1 MKYIC
6 GFFMAL
12 ADSVPGVSGGTIAFI
27 FGLYDEFIKSVSSL
41 IFGSMPEKI
50 NAMKFLGRLGLG
62 WIVGFVMA
70 IIVLTSLFQTYIYQV
85 SSLFIGFTVFTIVIV
100 LGEEKDSVNGNMRY
114 LPYTVFGALLVI
126 TITAYNTYLTGGN
139 NIDLTAM
146 SPLIYIYVL
155 FVAMVAISAMI
166 LPGISG
172 STLLM
177 IFGLYIPII
186 TELKKVLSFD
196 FTNII
201 VIIVFCLGLV
211 LGMATS
217 ISLVKT
223 ALAKYRSQAVY
234 TILGMVVGS
243 TYAIVQGPT
252 TIKMPA
258 MTFSDFHIMYFILGM
273 AMLAVLQRFK
283 TKRENM

>member
-27 FGLYDEFIKSVSSL
+27 FGLYDEFIKSVNSL
-41 IFGSMPEKI
+41 IFGSK
-50 NAMKFLGRLGLG
+50 ADKLQALKFLVRLGMG

-85 SSLFIGFTVFTIVIV
+85 SSLFIGFTIFTIVIV
-100 LGEEKDSVNGNMRY
+100 LGEEKSSVSGNMRNI
-114 LPYTVFGALLVI
+114 PYTVFGALLVVL
-126 TITAYNTYLTGGN
+126 ITAYNSYLTGGN
-139 NIDLTAM
+139 NLDLTSM
-146 SPLIYIYVL
+146 SLFTYIYVL
-155 FVAMVAISAMI
+155 VVAMIAISAMI

-177 IFGLYIPII
+177 VFGLYIPII
-186 TELKKVLSFD
+186 TELKKVLSFN
-196 FTNII
+196 FSNIT

-258 MTFSDFHIMYFILGM
+258 MTFADFHILYFMLGM
-273 AMLAVLQRFK
+273 AMLAILQRFK

>member
-27 FGLYDEFIKSVSSL
+27 FGLYDEFIKSINSL
-41 IFGSMPEKI
+41 MFGSKQDKLL
-50 NAMKFLGRLGLG
+50 ALKFLVRLGLG
-62 WIVGFVMA
+62 WIIGFVMA

-85 SSLFIGFTVFTIVIV
+85 SSLFIGFTVFTLVIV
-100 LGEEKDSVNGNMRY
+100 LNEERASVQGNLRNIF
-114 LPYTVFGALLVI
+114 YTLLGALLVI
-126 TITAYNTYLTGGN
+126 LITAYNSYLTGGN
-139 NIDLTAM
+139 NIDLTSM
-146 SPLIYIYVL
+146 SVLTYLYVM
-155 FVAMVAISAMI
+155 FVAMIAISAMI

-196 FTNII
+196 FSNIS
-201 VIIVFCLGLV
+201 VIIVFCIGLV

-243 TYAIVQGPT
+243 TYAIIQGPT
-252 TIKMPA
+252 TIKMAP
-258 MTFSDFHIMYFILGM
+258 MTYSNFHILYFILGM
-273 AMLAVLQRFK
+273 VMLALLQRVK
-283 TKRENM
+283 IKREPV

>member
-114 LPYTVFGALLVI
+114 LPFTVFGALLVI

-146 SPLIYIYVL
+146 SPLTYIYVM

-258 MTFSDFHIMYFILGM
+258 MTFSDFHIIYFILGM

-283 TKRENM
+283 TKRENT

>member
-27 FGLYDEFIKSVSSL
+27 FGLYDEFIQSVSSL
-41 IFGSMPEKI
+41 IFGSISDKI
-50 NAMKFLGRLGLG
+50 HALKFLVRLGLG
-62 WIVGFVMA
+62 WIIGFVMA

-100 LGEEKDSVNGNMRY
+100 LGEEKESVHGNMRN
-114 LPYTVFGALLVI
+114 LPYTILGALIVI
-126 TITAYNTYLTGGN
+126 VITAYNTYLTGGT

-146 SPLIYIYVL
+146 NAFTYIYVIL
-155 FVAMVAISAMI
+155 VAMIAISAMI

-196 FTNII
+196 FSNIG
-201 VIIVFCLGLV
+201 IIAVFCLGLV

-217 ISLVKT
+217 ISMVKT

-234 TILGMVVGS
+234 TILGMVIGS

-252 TIKMPA
+252 TIQRLP
-258 MTFSDFHIMYFILGM
+258 MTFNDFHVMYFILGM
-273 AMLAVLQRFK
+273 AMLAVLQKFK
-283 TKRENM
+283 VKREGM

>member
-27 FGLYDEFIKSVSSL
+27 FGLYDEFIKCVSSL
-41 IFGSMPEKI
+41 IFGGMPEKI

-146 SPLIYIYVL
+146 SPLTYIYVL

-252 TIKMPA
+252 TIRMPA

>member
-100 LGEEKDSVNGNMRY
+100 LGEEKDSVNGNMR
-114 LPYTVFGALLVI
+114 
-126 TITAYNTYLTGGN
+126 
-139 NIDLTAM
+139 
-146 SPLIYIYVL
+146 
-155 FVAMVAISAMI
+155 
-166 LPGISG
+166 
-172 STLLM
+172 
-177 IFGLYIPII
+177 
-186 TELKKVLSFD
+186 
-196 FTNII
+196 
-201 VIIVFCLGLV
+201 
-211 LGMATS
+211 
-217 ISLVKT
+217 
-223 ALAKYRSQAVY
+223 
-234 TILGMVVGS
+234 
-243 TYAIVQGPT
+243 
-252 TIKMPA
+252 
-258 MTFSDFHIMYFILGM
+258 
-273 AMLAVLQRFK
+273 
-283 TKRENM
+283 